1 MIIVDLIKEL
11 MYQQNKTVEQLVTE
25 TNLSYDTIEDITK
38 NNIVPT
44 PQVAKIILNVLGIKL
59 EDVLFL
65 Y

>member
-11 MYQQNKTVEQLVTE
+11 MHQQNKTVEQLVTE
-25 TNLSYDTIEDITK
+25 TNLSHDAIEDITK
-38 NNIVPT
+38 NNVTPT
-44 PQVAKIILNVLGIKL
+44 PRVAKIILNVLGIKL